1 MAGGSIILSIKLI
14 GAVFIVAGCILSG
27 SAFSFSYKKEE
38 KLLYD
43 LAHALDYMSCDLEY
57 RMSPL
62 SDLCK
67 KTSQQCDGVICDV
80 FANLSAELEQQIA
93 PDAKRCMDAVL
104 DKTHNIPSSCKTIL
118 QELGVSLGQFGIDGQ
133 LRGLENVRNMCN
145 MKALSFT
152 QNKDSKIRT
161 YQTLGICGGAAI
173 TILLI

>member
-1 MAGGSIILSIKLI
+1 MSIKLI

-27 SAFSFSYKKEE
+27 YAFSLTYRKEE

-43 LAHALDYMSCDLEY
+43 LVRALDYMCCDLEY
-57 RMSPL
+57 RMSSL

-67 KTSQQCDGVICDV
+67 KTSLQCNGVLNGV
-80 FANLSAELEQQIA
+80 FADLSAELEQQIA

-104 DKTHNIPSSCKTIL
+104 AKTRNIPPVCKLIL
-118 QELGVSLGQFGIDGQ
+118 QELGASLGQFGLDGQ
-133 LRGLENVRNMCN
+133 LRGIENVRNMCS
-145 MKALSFT
+145 MRATSFT
-152 QNKDSKIRT
+152 QNKDAKIRT